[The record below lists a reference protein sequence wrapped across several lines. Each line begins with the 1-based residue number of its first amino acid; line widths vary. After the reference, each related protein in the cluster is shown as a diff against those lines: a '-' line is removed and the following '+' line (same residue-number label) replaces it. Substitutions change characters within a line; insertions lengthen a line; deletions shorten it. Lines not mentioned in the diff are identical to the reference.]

1 MRRENK
7 EEVCQIFMFR
17 GKGGGIFEGD
27 GEGIIRE
34 MEEDL

>member
-7 EEVCQIFMFR
+7 EEACQTPMFR
-17 GKGGGIFEGD
+17 GKGGGTLEGD

-34 MEEDL
+34 MEEDP